1 MKRFKNIGL
10 LFSAMVILGLVG
22 TFVNSCISES
32 NDLKNGKSSKN
43 FIDNFLKDMNAFM
56 NYRIVEDDFNE
67 SRSVCLEDT
76 TLKLPGTTTV
86 FIDFVG
92 DQKPCE
98 PLDDSIKTPKDL
110 LDLSIKYGAEFSLD
124 DDGMRDDSV
133 HISNESAEQSL
144 MPLVAD
150 SKSYLRQRG
159 LSDVEMNEIMSE
171 LNLDNS
177 CFISLAMT
185 IASIEEEKLAFNNPS
200 LPDLNLFRLKAYAE
214 DSAGRMA
221 YNCVM
226 KATGL
231 NDVKA
236 LLGGVIAEKLTK
248 EIAIRILR
256 ITIPKAF
263 GYVGAAVMLV
273 EFADCMYHYDNYF

>member
-1 MKRFKNIGL
+1 MKRFKCIGL
-10 LFSAMVILGLVG
+10 LFVAMVFLGLVG
-22 TFVNSCISES
+22 TLVNSCVAE
-32 NDLKNGKSSKN
+32 NNEFKNEGGPTG
-43 FIDNFLKDMNAFM
+43 FIDKFLKDMDVFM
-56 NYRIVEDDFNE
+56 IQPIVGSNYNS
-67 SRSVCLEDT
+67 SRSLD
-76 TLKLPGTTTV
+76 LNDPKFKPPGTTTV
-86 FIDFVG
+86 FIDFS
-92 DQKPCE
+92 DNFKPCE

-110 LDLSIKYGAEFSLD
+110 LDLSLKYGAEFSLD

-133 HISNESAEQSL
+133 HISNEAAEESL
-144 MPLVAD
+144 LPLVAD
-150 SKSYLRQRG
+150 SKSYLRQKG
-159 LSDVEMNEIMSE
+159 LSDLEMNEILAE

-185 IASIEEEKLAFNNPS
+185 VASIEDEKLAINDVSF
-200 LPDLNLFRLKAYAE
+200 PDLNLFRLKAYAE
-214 DSAGRMA
+214 DSTGRMA

-231 NDVKA
+231 NDVRA
-236 LLGGVIAEKLTK
+236 LLGGIVAEKLTK